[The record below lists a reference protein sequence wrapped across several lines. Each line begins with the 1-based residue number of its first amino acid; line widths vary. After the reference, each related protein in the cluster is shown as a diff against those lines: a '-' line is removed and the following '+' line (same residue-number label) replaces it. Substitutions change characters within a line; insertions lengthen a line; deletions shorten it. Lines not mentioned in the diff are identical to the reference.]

1 MPPANSTFDRCCT
14 LCPFPSISLPW
25 VDVHGSRCSLC
36 AIFIPLLFPRSSW
49 RAAPG
54 FSPGYSAAIAVFAGP
69 VYGQGDASAET
80 PWPGRR
86 HPRDVEE
93 KEEEGQPELQAP
105 REAVLAHRVLFAS
118 LKFEDYNR
126 LQVHVH
132 PISKLPIG
140 SASRMHWPWG
150 AHAGRPRGE
159 EWWGPARIV
168 STGEN
173 LPRGCCGADGS
184 GYPKTVC
191 LRDVNL

>member
-25 VDVHGSRCSLC
+25 VDVHGSRYSLC

-118 LKFEDYNR
+118 LLNSKIITGCRCMCTQFRNCPSDQPVACTGHGERTRADREGKNGGVPQGSFR
-126 LQVHVH
+126 QV
-132 PISKLPIG
+132 
-140 SASRMHWPWG
+140 
-150 AHAGRPRGE
+150 
-159 EWWGPARIV
+159 RICPGGV
-168 STGEN
+168 AEPTGQVIQ
-173 LPRGCCGADGS
+173 RRFVYG
-184 GYPKTVC
+184 T
-191 LRDVNL
+191 